1 MGIAVPVEH
10 RVLGL
15 DKRKLGG
22 TLAVLAVVL
31 LWAVVVPLIAD
42 AIPYDDEVAS
52 GESFSISKSV
62 SIVPPVGW
70 EVEPRTVLDSGTLVV
85 HNSGLTVTVTVGTF
99 DGDLSE
105 LMAKANDGLD
115 IDRITKP
122 QSSITTNDGSTGLI
136 ESFDGVNQHGMLAVF
151 AEDDV
156 GVEVEA
162 VGPEPLFTRYSDEI
176 LAMIA
181 TLQFGVES

>member
-1 MGIAVPVEH
+1 
-10 RVLGL
+10 
-15 DKRKLGG
+15 
-22 TLAVLAVVL
+22 
-31 LWAVVVPLIAD
+31 
-42 AIPYDDEVAS
+42 
-52 GESFSISKSV
+52 
-62 SIVPPVGW
+62 
-70 EVEPRTVLDSGTLVV
+70 
-85 HNSGLTVTVTVGTF
+85 
-99 DGDLSE
+99 
-105 LMAKANDGLD
+105 MAKANDGLD